1 MRVVLRI
8 TLLLVAVAVACSV
21 SGPEREGDPL
31 ARLLEA
37 RQRWQ
42 ANGVTE
48 YELAMR
54 RSCGECPPSAASAV
68 IISVSAGGSV
78 VSLAGNGDPVDPSF
92 AGLYP
97 DIDGLFELIE
107 NALANGG
114 EVVVDYD
121 DERGYPRSVS
131 IDAVPQAVDDEFGYV
146 VERLVVGRLAGFRS
160 ELRVQRARWAAQR
173 IEDYQLTFSRSCFC
187 APEGAGLVVLDVLD
201 GEPVEWLYFL
211 SGDPVPPEWQAVFPT
226 VDGLFDFLE
235 DAIDR
240 GAETIDVIFDAELG
254 LPTTLRVDYRRAVA
268 DEEIAYEVEKLLP
281 IDFGEP
287 PIPQGAWGR

>member
-1 MRVVLRI
+1 M
-8 TLLLVAVAVACSV
+8 
-21 SGPEREGDPL
+21 
-31 ARLLEA
+31 
-37 RQRWQ
+37 
-42 ANGVTE
+42 
-48 YELAMR
+48 
-54 RSCGECPPSAASAV
+54 
-68 IISVSAGGSV
+68 
-78 VSLAGNGDPVDPSF
+78 SLAGNGDPVDPSF

-131 IDAVPQAVDDEFGYV
+131 IDAIPQAVDDEFGYV